1 MMPNALIPC
10 RSVTYA
16 QRAVR
21 LLEQSGLRASM
32 RRLPADL
39 PETGCGHAVRV
50 PLERAP
56 QAVQWMNEAGFPTK
70 TFFCED
76 ENGGVMVCP

>member
-1 MMPNALIPC
+1 MANALIAC

-21 LLEQSGLRASM
+21 LLEKAGLRASI

-39 PETGCGHAVRV
+39 PETSCGHAVRV
-50 PLERAP
+50 QRERVA
-56 QAVQWMNEAGFPTK
+56 QAMQLMNEAGFPTR
-70 TFFCED
+70 THFCED
-76 ENGGVMVCP
+76 ENGGVIKCP

>member
-1 MMPNALIPC
+1 MANALIAC

-21 LLEQSGLRASM
+21 LLEKSGLRASM
-32 RRLPADL
+32 RKLPADL

-50 PLERAP
+50 ERERLT
-56 QAVQWMNEAGFPTK
+56 QAMQLMNEAGFPTRVY
-70 TFFCED
+70 FCEGD
-76 ENGGVMVCP
+76 DGSVVTCP

>member
-1 MMPNALIPC
+1 LIAC

-21 LLEQSGLRASM
+21 LLEKAGMRASM

-50 PLERAP
+50 EREKLT
-56 QAVQWMNEAGFPTK
+56 QAMQMMNEAGFPTRVY
-70 TFFCED
+70 FCED
-76 ENGGVMVCP
+76 ENGGVIKCP